1 MGNKKTKYAIAV
13 IGTQNTG
20 KSSFIKDLMKYYENN
35 TLVKP
40 FVTSDIDYRKKIE
53 QEGLSINQKGNLRCQ
68 KIIFDTLT
76 EQLVKAINDD
86 SVSNFVSD
94 RSPIDA
100 YVYTVWLKENNPD
113 SGITDNDLEIMF
125 DKLTRFIHLY
135 DDIIFI
141 DLDRCNNVKVVDDK
155 FRDTDPKFRS
165 EIDKIFK
172 KTILDL
178 HITGKVN
185 SIIFGSREERIE
197 EFVKHYQE
205 KMVKKS
211 FND

>member
-1 MGNKKTKYAIAV
+1 MKMINSKHGKKT
-13 IGTQNTG
+13 G
-20 KSSFIKDLMKYYENN
+20 K
-35 TLVKP
+35 TL
-40 FVTSDIDYRKKIE
+40 
-53 QEGLSINQKGNLRCQ
+53 
-68 KIIFDTLT
+68 

-125 DKLTRFIHLY
+125 DKLSRFINLY

-141 DLDRCNNVKVVDDK
+141 DLDRCKDIKIVDDK
-155 FRDTDPKFRS
+155 FRDTDPKFRE

-172 KTILDL
+172 KTILNL
-178 HITGKVN
+178 RLGGKSN
-185 SIIFGSREERIE
+185 SIIFGTREERIE

-205 KMVKKS
+205 KMVKKH

>member
-20 KSSFIKDLMKYYENN
+20 KSSFIKDLIRYYENN
-35 TLVKP
+35 TLVHP
-40 FVTSDIDYRKKIE
+40 FVTSEIDYRKKIE
-53 QEGLSINQKGNLRCQ
+53 QEGLSINQKGNLKCQ

-86 SVSNFVSD
+86 SVLNFVSD

-125 DKLTRFIHLY
+125 DKLMRFIHLY

-141 DLDRCNNVKVVDDK
+141 DLDRCDNVKVVDDK
-155 FRDTDPKFRS
+155 FRDTDPKFRK

-172 KTILDL
+172 KTILSL
-178 HITGKVN
+178 HLSGKVN

>member
-1 MGNKKTKYAIAV
+1 MGSNKHKYAMAV

-20 KSSFIKDLMKYYENN
+20 KSSFIKDLIKYYENN

-40 FVTSDIDYRKKIE
+40 FVTSEIDYRKKIE

-125 DKLTRFIHLY
+125 DKLNRFIHLY

-141 DLDRCNNVKVVDDK
+141 DLDRCKDIKIVDDK
-155 FRDTDPKFRS
+155 FRDTDPKFRE

-172 KTILDL
+172 KTILNL
-178 HITGKVN
+178 HLAGKAN
-185 SIIFGSREERIE
+185 SVIFGTREERIE

-205 KMVKKS
+205 KMVKKN